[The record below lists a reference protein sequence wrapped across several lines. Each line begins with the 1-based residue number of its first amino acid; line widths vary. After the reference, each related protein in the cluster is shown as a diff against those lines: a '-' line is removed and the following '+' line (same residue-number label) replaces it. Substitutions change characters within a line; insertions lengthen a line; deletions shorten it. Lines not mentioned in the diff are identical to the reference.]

1 MNKTWKR
8 QVFRHTALYTA
19 ILMFSHTGGG
29 GGAQAQTQTQ
39 THKYAIVMNGQN
51 LPEVKWGQD
60 YKKLAQK
67 SNERQFTHTTNFH
80 IKKNVTL
87 SFNNIDEVVAEKKD
101 VVVFGTA
108 TYLPPY
114 GKVSGFDADKLKKR
128 GDALGWIKTTKPGL
142 VGYSYEGVT
151 CQNNYNNASS
161 GCPELIYKTQFSFGQ
176 QGLKKKTTG
185 GLDIAE
191 DKSRDNSPIYKL
203 QDYPGLG
210 VSFNLSSESLVKSIK
225 YNKIIS
231 SFSEGVTQQNGTQNQ
246 HKDKNLVYTTGDY
259 QYKNKYSSRY
269 VGQNE
274 HSAIAFY
281 LNAKLH
287 LLDKKNIK
295 NIAQGKTVNL
305 GTLKSY
311 VEPTAEWKNK
321 RQNYFQGNWT
331 FEDKGTVSVK
341 LKLPEVK
348 AGRCVNK
355 NNPNP
360 NAKAPSPA
368 LTAPALWFG
377 PVQNGKVQM
386 YSASVSTYP
395 DSSSSQIFLQNL
407 SRKDDTSKPGRYS
420 LKPLS
425 TSEIKSKE
433 PNFTGRQTIIRLDG
447 RVQQIKLGQSNNEVV
462 GFNGNSNNATFGIV
476 SEGSFM
482 PDTSEWKKV
491 LLPWTVRVFAD
502 DSKFK
507 EFNKEEKD
515 NKPKYSQKYRSRD
528 NGKRERNLGDI
539 VNSPI
544 VAVGGYLAT
553 SANDGMVHIF
563 KKGNGGD
570 ERNYSLKLSYIPGTM
585 PRKDIENKDSTL
597 AKELRAFAEKGY
609 VGDRYGVDGGF
620 VLRQVNLNG
629 KDHVFMFG
637 AMGFGGRGAYALDLT
652 KADGSDPTKASLF
665 DVKDN
670 GNNGNNGN
678 NRVELGYTVGTPQIG
693 KTHNGKYAAFLASGY
708 ATKKIDDPTNK
719 TALYVYDL
727 ENNGNLI
734 KKIEVKDGKGGLSS
748 PTLVDKDLD
757 GTVDIAYAGDRG
769 GKMYRFDLSGQSPD
783 QWTVRPIFEG
793 TKPIT
798 SAPAISQLKDKRV
811 VIFGTGSDLS
821 EEDVD
826 NMEEQYIYGIFDDD
840 TATTGT
846 VNFSGSGGGLLEQV
860 LSRDNDNKT
869 LFLTDYKRSDGS
881 GSKGWVVKLKDGQR
895 VTVKPTVV
903 LRTAFVTIRKY
914 NDGGCGAETAILGI
928 NTADGGKLTKKSAR
942 PIVPDANKDV
952 AQYSGHKQTTKGK
965 SIPIGCMQKGN
976 EIVCPNGYVYD
987 KPVNVRYLD
996 EKKTDGF
1003 STTADGDAGGS
1014 GIDPAGKRS
1023 GKNNRCFSQKGVRTL
1038 LMNDLDS
1045 LDITG
1050 PTCGMKRI
1058 SWREVFY

>member
-29 GGAQAQTQTQ
+29 GGAQAQTHSYT
-39 THKYAIVMNGQN
+39 IVMNSQK
-51 LPEVKWGQD
+51 LPEVKNGNYQG
-60 YKKLAQK
+60 K
-67 SNERQFTHTTNFH
+67 NRQVTFNAYFQGT
-80 IKKNVTL
+80 KKNSIF
-87 SFNNIDEVVAEKKD
+87 SFDNTDEVVAQKGGT
-101 VVVFGTA
+101 VVFGAA

-114 GKVSGFDADKLKKR
+114 GKVSGFDADKLQER
-128 GDALGWIKTTKPGL
+128 GNAVGWIGTIHPGL
-142 VGYSYEGVT
+142 VGYSYQGST
-151 CQNNYNNASS
+151 CNSRD
-161 GCPELIYKTQFSFGQ
+161 CPELSYKTQFIFSD
-176 QGLKKKTTG
+176 QGLKNKVNGK
-185 GLDIAE
+185 LDIDA

-203 QDYPGLG
+203 PDHPWLG
-210 VSFNLSSESLVKSIK
+210 VSFNLSSESTNESKQLKKLV
-225 YNKIIS
+225 S
-231 SFSEGVTQQNGTQNQ
+231 SFSENVTQNNSTQSPYT
-246 HKDKNLVYTTGDY
+246 DINLVYTTDKHRNNGNIGRGD
-259 QYKNKYSSRY
+259 NHA
-269 VGQNE
+269 V
-274 HSAIAFY
+274 AFY

-287 LLDKKNIK
+287 LLAKKQIK
-295 NIAQGKTVNL
+295 GISKDQTINL
-305 GTLKSY
+305 GTLKTRIKPSD
-311 VEPTAEWKNK
+311 AWKNK
-321 RQNYFQGNWT
+321 RHHVSNVNNWT
-331 FEDKGTVSVK
+331 FEDKGSVSVK

-348 AGRCVNK
+348 AGRCINK
-355 NNPNP
+355 PNPNP
-360 NAKAPSPA
+360 NKKDLSPA

-395 DSSSSQIFLQNL
+395 DSSSSRIFLQNL
-407 SRKDDTSKPGRYS
+407 KRKTDTSRPGRYS
-420 LKPLS
+420 LADLA
-425 TSEIKSKE
+425 KSDIE
-433 PNFTGRQTIIRLDG
+433 NRQPNFTGRQTVIRLDG
-447 RVQQIKLGQSNNEVV
+447 GVHEIKLQGNEVAN
-462 GFNGNSNNATFGIV
+462 FNGNDGKNDTFGIIR
-476 SEGSFM
+476 EGSFM
-482 PDTSEWKKV
+482 PDDSEWKKV
-491 LLPWTVRVFAD
+491 LLPWTVRGFSNDNEFV
-502 DSKFK
+502 K
-507 EFNKEEKD
+507 FNKEEKNND

-528 NGKRERNLGDI
+528 NNNRDLGDI

-544 VAVGGYLAT
+544 VAVGEYLAT

-563 KKGNGGD
+563 KQSGGD
-570 ERNYSLKLSYIPGTM
+570 KRSYNLKLSYIPGTM
-585 PRKDIENKDSTL
+585 PRKDIESQDSTL

-620 VLRQVNLNG
+620 VLRQVERNG

-637 AMGFGGRGAYALDLT
+637 AMGLGGRGAYALDLT
-652 KADGSDPTKASLF
+652 KADGNDPTKASLF

-670 GNNGNNGN
+670 GNNGNN
-678 NRVELGYTVGTPQIG
+678 RVKLGYTVGTPQIG
-693 KTHNGKYAAFLASGY
+693 KTHNDKYAAFLASGY
-708 ATKKIDDPTNK
+708 ATKDVNSNDNT

-727 ENNGNLI
+727 ESSGTLI
-734 KKIEVKDGKGGLSS
+734 KKIEVPNGKGGLSS

-769 GKMYRFDLSGQSPD
+769 GSMYRFDLSSQDPK
-783 QWTVRPIFEG
+783 QWSARAIFKG
-793 TKPIT
+793 DKPIT

-821 EEDVD
+821 EDDVLSTS
-826 NMEEQYIYGIFDDD
+826 EQYIYGIFDDD
-840 TATTGT
+840 TATTGS
-846 VNFSGSGGGLLEQV
+846 VNFSGLGGGLLEQE
-860 LSRDNDNKT
+860 LKQEGKT

-881 GSKGWVVKLKDGQR
+881 GNKGWVVKLKDGQR

-903 LRTAFVTIRKY
+903 LRTAFVTIHKY
-914 NDGGCGAETAILGI
+914 TGTDKCGAETAILGI

-942 PIVPDANKDV
+942 PIVPEANQAV
-952 AQYSGHKQTTKGK
+952 AQYSGHKKTSSGK
-965 SIPIGCMQKGN
+965 SIPIGCMEKDNG
-976 EIVCPNGYVYD
+976 IACPNGYVYD

-1014 GIDPAGKRS
+1014 GIDPDGKRA

>member
-29 GGAQAQTQTQ
+29 GGQAQAQTQ
-39 THKYAIVMNGQN
+39 THKYAIVMNAQN
-51 LPEVKWGQD
+51 LPEVKWGSQ
-60 YKKLAQK
+60 YQSLTHK
-67 SNERQFTHTTNFH
+67 SNEREVIHTSDFGLAKKH
-80 IKKNVTL
+80 ISF
-87 SFNNIDEVVAEKKD
+87 SFNNTDEVVAEKKD
-101 VVVFGTA
+101 AVVFGAA

-114 GKVSGFDADKLKKR
+114 GKVSGFD
-128 GDALGWIKTTKPGL
+128 TTKLTERKNAVDQIGTTHPGL
-142 VGYSYEGVT
+142 VGYSYEGST
-151 CQNNYNNASS
+151 CSS
-161 GCPELIYKTQFSFGQ
+161 GGCPTVAYRTQFTFGNSS
-176 QGLKKKTTG
+176 LAKKTNGG
-185 GLDIAE
+185 GLDIYE

-203 QDYPGLG
+203 KDHPWLG
-210 VSFNLSSESLVKSIK
+210 VSFNLGGESSFKPKRQGSLV
-225 YNKIIS
+225 S
-231 SFSEGVTQQNGTQNQ
+231 SFSEDVTQQNGADSQ
-246 HKDKNLVYTTGDY
+246 HKGKNLVYTTDDY
-259 QYKNKYSSRY
+259 KSQNNKTHQDKHHA
-269 VGQNE
+269 V
-274 HSAIAFY
+274 AFY

-287 LLDKKNIK
+287 LLDKKHIT
-295 NIAQGKTVNL
+295 NIAQVGTVDL
-305 GTLKSY
+305 GTLKTRI
-311 VEPTAEWKNK
+311 EPTEAWKK
-321 RQNYFQGNWT
+321 QNNNFFSGSWT
-331 FEDKGTVSVK
+331 YEEKGLVSVK

-360 NAKAPSPA
+360 NAPSPA

-433 PNFTGRQTIIRLDG
+433 PTFTGRQTVIRLDSG
-447 RVQQIKLGQSNNEVV
+447 VQQIKLGKNNNEVT

-491 LLPWTVRVFAD
+491 LLPWTVRDSAD
-502 DSKFK
+502 DNRFK
-507 EFNKEEKD
+507 SINQESS
-515 NKPKYSQKYRSRD
+515 KYSQRYRIRD
-528 NGKRERNLGDI
+528 NNSNRNLGDI

-544 VAVGGYLAT
+544 VAVGEYLAT

-563 KKGNGGD
+563 KKNGGGD
-570 ERNYSLKLSYIPGTM
+570 DRNYSLKLSYIPGTM
-585 PRKDIENKDSTL
+585 PRKDIESKDSTL

-620 VLRQVNLNG
+620 VLRQVERDG
-629 KDHVFMFG
+629 KTRVFMFG

-652 KADGSDPTKASLF
+652 KADGNDLKNASLF
-665 DVKDN
+665 DVKNGDN
-670 GNNGNNGN
+670 SA
-678 NRVELGYTVGTPQIG
+678 ELGYTVGTPQIG
-693 KTHNGKYAAFLASGY
+693 KTHNDKYAAFLASGY
-708 ATKKIDDPTNK
+708 ATKQIDSGENK

-727 ENNGNLI
+727 ESNNGTLI
-734 KKIEVKDGKGGLSS
+734 RKIEVTDGKGGLSS

-769 GKMYRFDLSGQSPD
+769 GNMYRFDLSSNNPNS
-783 QWTVRPIFEG
+783 WTVRTIFEG
-793 TKPIT
+793 NKPIT

-821 EEDVD
+821 EDDVLSTS
-826 NMEEQYIYGIFDDD
+826 EQYIYGIFDDD
-840 TATTGT
+840 TVANN
-846 VNFSGSGGGLLEQV
+846 VNVKLSGLGGGLLEQK
-860 LSRDNDNKT
+860 LSEENKT

-881 GSKGWVVKLKDGQR
+881 GDKGWVVKLKDGQR

-914 NDGGCGAETAILGI
+914 KDNGCGAETAILGI

-942 PIVPDANKDV
+942 PIVPDTNTAV
-952 AQYSGHKQTTKGK
+952 AQYSGHKKGTNGK